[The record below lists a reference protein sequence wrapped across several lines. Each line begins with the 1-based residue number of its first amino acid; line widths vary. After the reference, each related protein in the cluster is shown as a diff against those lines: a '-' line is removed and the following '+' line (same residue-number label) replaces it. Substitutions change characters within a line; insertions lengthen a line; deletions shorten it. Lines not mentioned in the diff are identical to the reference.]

1 MLNINKV
8 VVAGHVGSVEIRYTS
23 SGDAVLNLS
32 IATNRRWT
40 DKDGNKSEAVEWHR
54 VVVFGK
60 LAELVKDWVKKGTQV
75 YVYSACSQLLLMF
88 LYCGISKSSGTCAA
102 ALLLSASSTFGG
114 SFTSCSFL
122 SITWGAINWFWLF
135 CCQGSCSTHR
145 QKPTN
150 RRYY

>member
-75 YVYSACSQLLLMF
+75 YVEGVLRTRKWQDKSGNDRWTTEIVLSGYNAVLQVIDKKEQEVKEPPKVEDADNSSAAEQVPDDADIL
-88 LYCGISKSSGTCAA
+88 
-102 ALLLSASSTFGG
+102 
-114 SFTSCSFL
+114 
-122 SITWGAINWFWLF
+122 
-135 CCQGSCSTHR
+135 Q
-145 QKPTN
+145 
-150 RRYY
+150 